1 MIQALIV
8 EDEPEIRRF
17 VKSALENEGCRVHEA
32 GTLARARIEAGTRKP
47 DLLIVD
53 LGLPDGDGIDLIRE
67 VRAWSQVPV
76 IVLSARDGEEQKI
89 AALDA
94 GADDYLTKP
103 FGLGELMA
111 RVRVALR
118 RAARGNTES
127 PLVRFADVEVDL
139 AAHAVKRD
147 SQPLHLTAL
156 EFRLLAM
163 LLANSGRVLT
173 HRQIVR
179 EVWGPAYADQTH
191 YARVYMQH
199 LRQKL
204 ERDPSRPAHL
214 LTETGVG
221 YRLIAE
227 ES

>member
-1 MIQALIV
+1 MTQVLIV

-17 VKSALENEGCRVHEA
+17 VRVALEGEGCHVHEA
-32 GTLARARIEAGTRKP
+32 ATLKDARLQAGTRKP

-53 LGLPDGDGIDLIRE
+53 LGLPDGDGIDLIRD

-76 IVLSARDGEEQKI
+76 IVLSARDAESQKI

-118 RAARGNTES
+118 RAAIGKNES
-127 PLVRFADVEVDL
+127 PLVRFGDVEVDL
-139 AAHAVKRD
+139 GAHTVLRGGAAV
-147 SQPLHLTAL
+147 HLTAL

-163 LLANSGRVLT
+163 LIANAGRVLT

-221 YRLIAE
+221 YRFTPQ
-227 ES
+227 